1 MPAVLGYVNY
11 RDNYDQQNAYFI
23 FKDDAGSYYRYE
35 LQKLD
40 NSKARARR
48 SANRANEEEEDL
60 AVYSIVSEKRLTG
73 LTPTDMSTITYN
85 SWFTTSNLFFA
96 EGNTVYRYNVSNG
109 DCFVVYE
116 APEGYEV
123 TKIKFR
129 AEQSSPFSYDLG
141 RYLDIVLFNGT
152 NGAIAGI
159 KFTTSSD
166 VDEDYA
172 PRFYDKDDEGNRWGE
187 IKDIQFVYDYLYK
200 QIYEDF

>member
-1 MPAVLGYVNY
+1 
-11 RDNYDQQNAYFI
+11 
-23 FKDDAGSYYRYE
+23 
-35 LQKLD
+35 
-40 NSKARARR
+40 
-48 SANRANEEEEDL
+48 
-60 AVYSIVSEKRLTG
+60 
-73 LTPTDMSTITYN
+73 
-85 SWFTTSNLFFA
+85 
-96 EGNTVYRYNVSNG
+96 
-109 DCFVVYE
+109 
-116 APEGYEV
+116 V

-129 AEQSSPFSYDLG
+129 AEESSAFSYDLG
-141 RYLDIVLFNGT
+141 RYLDIVLFNAT